1 LTCQPAKEK
10 RKLAPNF
17 PIGVRKKVLERE
29 SPTQQ
34 TIDPKTTNQKMLRAS
49 LSLLLIGFAAAN
61 LVILNDQTF
70 EHDTQASTGLFA
82 FFPVL
87 PALDGI

>member
-1 LTCQPAKEK
+1 
-10 RKLAPNF
+10 
-17 PIGVRKKVLERE
+17 
-29 SPTQQ
+29 
-34 TIDPKTTNQKMLRAS
+34 MLRAS